1 MDEILRLKDLS
12 FRYEEEKAWALKE
25 VSLSISSGEKIAVLG
40 NNGAGKSTFF
50 RCCNGIL
57 RPKEGSLYLNQGAVL
72 FIISAIVNIL
82 DEHGF
87 FGISLFHLID
97 FGIFGLVLD
106 LLNLI
111 LFIMMI
117 IGIVSA
123 CRGTKV
129 ELPMIGQIRLVK

>member
-57 RPKEGSLYLNQGAVL
+57 RPKEGSLYLKGGK
-72 FIISAIVNIL
+72 ISWKKKEI
-82 DEHGF
+82 
-87 FGISLFHLID
+87 
-97 FGIFGLVLD
+97 
-106 LLNLI
+106 LNLRQSVGLI
-111 LFIMMI
+111 FQEADHQLI
-117 IGIVSA
+117 A
-123 CRGTKV
+123 GTV
-129 ELPMIGQIRLVK
+129 A